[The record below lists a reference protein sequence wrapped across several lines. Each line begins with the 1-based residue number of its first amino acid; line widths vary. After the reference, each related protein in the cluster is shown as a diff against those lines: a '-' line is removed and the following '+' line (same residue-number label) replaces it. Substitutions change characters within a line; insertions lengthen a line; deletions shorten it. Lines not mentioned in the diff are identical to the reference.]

1 MEIRYFNGSHPLG
14 KLTTCPPLFNME
26 ALGVF
31 KGLFDN
37 HWHIP
42 SSIDHGSIS
51 MNLKNNWISY
61 QGNSFKIMEVQKKKL
76 TFSDHLQGSLQM
88 CFVEFFL
95 VQIEPSTSIIATPQ
109 TAFCRRRPKAFQT
122 FNATKRSHDLE
133 PSTSALSEYQ
143 KRLWYIHKNKIPY
156 LNFIIIL
163 SKKKHPKKNQ
173 FKTNWPP
180 KWPKRLSK
188 FCDVHTVLLGTT
200 DGQGLG
206 GSDWWIERWARS
218 QRKTAYES

>member
-1 MEIRYFNGSHPLG
+1 MFSQRILMDIRYFNGSHPLG

-31 KGLFDN
+31 KGLFHN
-37 HWHIP
+37 HSHIP

-61 QGNSFKIMEVQKKKL
+61 QGNSFKIMEVQKKNSHFQIIFKDLFRCVSWSFFWSKL
-76 TFSDHLQGSLQM
+76 SHQHTSSPHLKLPSVAGAPRPSKLSTQPKEVMILNLQPLP
-88 CFVEFFL
+88 CQNIKKDFDTYTKTRYH
-95 VQIEPSTSIIATPQ
+95 ISIH
-109 TAFCRRRPKAFQT
+109 
-122 FNATKRSHDLE
+122 HD
-133 PSTSALSEYQ
+133 SIQ
-143 KRLWYIHKNKIPY
+143 KN
-156 LNFIIIL
+156 
-163 SKKKHPKKNQ
+163 HPKKNQ

-200 DGQGLG
+200 DG
-206 GSDWWIERWARS
+206 
-218 QRKTAYES
+218 